1 MRESAETARCRIM
14 QPAEFRAYHEP
25 ALELQEVKHGFILNA
40 LARIGG
46 EKFEEVLYWTLG
58 EPGEC
63 AIQLGRVSILLIG
76 ELAKNQCQML
86 AELSASKQYPGVIG
100 PDVTAKWFTGRARE
114 LGLQF
119 LKPEALQL
127 YSINDKPR
135 YPGTSGR
142 ARPVTSGDATLLADW
157 LTAFHR
163 ETLPHYPVPAR
174 EELERAASEDRFLFW
189 IDRRGPVS
197 MAGIARRLKISAAI
211 RAVYT
216 PPETAR
222 SRIRRFC
229 YRRNGRAD
237 LRRGAQNGLPLC
249 GCEQP
254 GLEPLLYEDWLH
266 SSLQIDAPPQNSLV
280 PLLGCRNRDHPGQPR
295 FGTLRGRRAGPFTN
309 LGTAGPTDL
318 RRRHRRGR
326 YVGLART
333 GLSDSRS
340 AAKHKNG
347 RRAAI
352 RVRPLLPSR
361 IANTM
366 SSGVAP
372 NPSALATSSIM

>member
-1 MRESAETARCRIM
+1 M

-46 EKFEEVLYWTLG
+46 EKLEEVSYWTLG

-76 ELAKNQCQML
+76 ELAKNQCQTL
-86 AELSASKQYPGVIG
+86 AELTASTQYPGVIG
-100 PDVTAKWFTGRARE
+100 PDLTAKWFTGRARE

-142 ARPVTSGDATLLADW
+142 ARLVTSGDAALLADW

-174 EELERAASEDRFLFW
+174 EELERAANEDRFLFW
-189 IDRRGPVS
+189 IDHHGEPVS
-197 MAGIARRLKISAAI
+197 MGGIARRLKISAAI

-216 PPETAR
+216 PPE
-222 SRIRRFC
+222 
-229 YRRNGRAD
+229 
-237 LRRGAQNGLPLC
+237 
-249 GCEQP
+249 
-254 GLEPLLYEDWLH
+254 
-266 SSLQIDAPPQNSLV
+266 
-280 PLLGCRNRDHPGQPR
+280 
-295 FGTLRGRRAGPFTN
+295 LRGHGYAGSVTAAMVERIYAEGRKIACLYADISNPASIRCYTKIGFTPVCKSMHFRRI
-309 LGTAGPTDL
+309 L
-318 RRRHRRGR
+318 
-326 YVGLART
+326 
-333 GLSDSRS
+333 
-340 AAKHKNG
+340 
-347 RRAAI
+347 
-352 RVRPLLPSR
+352 
-361 IANTM
+361 
-366 SSGVAP
+366 
-372 NPSALATSSIM
+372 